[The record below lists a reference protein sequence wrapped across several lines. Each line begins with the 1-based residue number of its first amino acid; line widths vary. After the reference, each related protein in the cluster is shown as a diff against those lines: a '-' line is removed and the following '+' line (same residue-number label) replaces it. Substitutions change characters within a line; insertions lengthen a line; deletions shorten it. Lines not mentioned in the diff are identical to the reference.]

1 MPNEIK
7 SYGTIITTAGAALIA
22 NCILSG
28 GKVNIKTA
36 AAGDGGG
43 EYYEPTVAQTALR
56 GKKWEGDV
64 ASAAVSTTNANMI
77 DVKITIDD
85 SVGGF
90 TIREMGLFDDDGTLI
105 AICNTPDTEKVS
117 TDGGVSGKLTMIMHI
132 VVADAS
138 VVSFTITPALDT
150 VSRAEMESAL
160 AEHNTNGTSHSDIR
174 ALALNAVQQGDVY
187 TKPEVNT
194 LVEDAVDGHNSSDTA
209 HASLRVDLTSL
220 DSRLKT
226 LELKWGTNVTG
237 NSFEVTFITLDG
249 LTVTGAW
256 NEELGRIEF

>member
-1 MPNEIK
+1 
-7 SYGTIITTAGAALIA
+7 
-22 NCILSG
+22 
-28 GKVNIKTA
+28 
-36 AAGDGGG
+36 
-43 EYYEPTVAQTALR
+43 
-56 GKKWEGDV
+56 
-64 ASAAVSTTNANMI
+64 
-77 DVKITIDD
+77 
-85 SVGGF
+85 
-90 TIREMGLFDDDGTLI
+90 
-105 AICNTPDTEKVS
+105 
-117 TDGGVSGKLTMIMHI
+117 
-132 VVADAS
+132 
-138 VVSFTITPALDT
+138 
-150 VSRAEMESAL
+150 MESAL